1 MYFFRM
7 LPSSSFTLAVYWVWQ
22 SSPEQQWGTGL
33 DWEHSGVTGL
43 IFIIRLHLIFCL
55 GSGNFIWEVWA
66 FVDKASLMPR
76 IVWGFRW
83 LLYRR
88 SKCTADQAE
97 WRGKGQTRWA
107 ARLKIQREF
116 EGLHFSSQC
125 FWTRAEDLLSLLW
138 VVPVCLPEGN
148 EEALLS
154 CQLSICWLEK
164 REIKQV
170 IPKSTKGNTALSGSR
185 WWLRNTAYFF
195 YRTWCSLLA

>member
-55 GSGNFIWEVWA
+55 RSGNFIWEVWA
-66 FVDKASLMPR
+66 FVDKASLMPC

-97 WRGKGQTRWA
+97 WRGKGQTKWA
-107 ARLKIQREF
+107 AHVWKSRGNL
-116 EGLHFSSQC
+116 
-125 FWTRAEDLLSLLW
+125 RAFLVSVLLDK
-138 VVPVCLPEGN
+138 GRGF
-148 EEALLS
+148 AL
-154 CQLSICWLEK
+154 
-164 REIKQV
+164 
-170 IPKSTKGNTALSGSR
+170 TALSSACLSPWR
-185 WWLRNTAYFF
+185 
-195 YRTWCSLLA
+195 